1 MKRWTCL
8 LLALLLCLGAVT
20 ACGQGGGHE
29 NAGNT
34 AVDVNGEK
42 PVPEGLSVT
51 AVEDTLTA
59 AQTGEPQVL
68 DPQNQNDQPSIN
80 VCWQIYETLVRRNS
94 TTGEIEPLIAERWEQ
109 IDDLTIR
116 FYIRQDIVDH
126 LGNPFTAHDVYF
138 TVERGCASVLKSYV
152 WAPFDFD
159 ACKVVN
165 DYTID
170 IATKEPFAP
179 ALQYLCNNGAMMVS
193 QKAVEAA
200 GSLEEYGR
208 NPTGGTGPWKFVE
221 WIAGDRVVL
230 ERNED
235 YYGEKPYFKNLVI
248 RNISDDTTRSLS
260 LESGDI
266 DFDFKTASAQLETQ
280 RANPNI
286 DAHSIPSPVLTYIC
300 FNCGNG
306 GPWEDAR
313 VRQALRYALD
323 VESIVN
329 LAFSGAAVV
338 ADSFFCETMS
348 CYVEPDAEHTYSYDV
363 EKAKALLAEAGYEDG
378 FEIDL
383 WTNENQSRIDLCD
396 MIQNSWSQIDVT
408 VNVQILDFATELDM
422 IYKGEHDAF
431 IMGFVPAGDD
441 GDFLH
446 DSLYTSGDYTQN
458 TAAYS
463 SARYDELMDTA
474 RVSQDPAVRQDCYAQ
489 VQDLLN
495 EELPWIPLAN
505 AIYDYGMRATLT
517 GLDPD
522 IQGTVYLG
530 AIRPKETV

>member
-230 ERNED
+230 ELFQE
-235 YYGEKPYFKNLVI
+235 P
-248 RNISDDTTRSLS
+248 
-260 LESGDI
+260 GDP
-266 DFDFKTASAQLETQ
+266 Q
-280 RANPNI
+280 
-286 DAHSIPSPVLTYIC
+286 Y
-300 FNCGNG
+300 
-306 GPWEDAR
+306 
-313 VRQALRYALD
+313 LR
-323 VESIVN
+323 
-329 LAFSGAAVV
+329 
-338 ADSFFCETMS
+338 
-348 CYVEPDAEHTYSYDV
+348 
-363 EKAKALLAEAGYEDG
+363 
-378 FEIDL
+378 
-383 WTNENQSRIDLCD
+383 
-396 MIQNSWSQIDVT
+396 
-408 VNVQILDFATELDM
+408 
-422 IYKGEHDAF
+422 
-431 IMGFVPAGDD
+431 
-441 GDFLH
+441 
-446 DSLYTSGDYTQN
+446 
-458 TAAYS
+458 
-463 SARYDELMDTA
+463 
-474 RVSQDPAVRQDCYAQ
+474 
-489 VQDLLN
+489 
-495 EELPWIPLAN
+495 
-505 AIYDYGMRATLT
+505 
-517 GLDPD
+517 
-522 IQGTVYLG
+522 
-530 AIRPKETV
+530 